1 MPEGE
6 LLGLLALTWP
16 AAVMLGLG
24 GLLIYLGIAR
34 QIEPMLL
41 VPIGTGILLANI
53 PLGGLT
59 ESGGLLDVLRR
70 TGIDTELFPLL
81 VFIGVGAMIDF
92 GSLLERPYTVLL
104 GAAAQ
109 FGIFGTFFLAYF
121 LGDGALRLFDFSFE
135 DAVAIGIIG
144 SADGPTSI
152 YVATVLGTKYAP
164 AIVVAAYSYMALV
177 PIIQPPIMRAL
188 TTRAERRLVM
198 PARARRV
205 SRRTR
210 VLFPVVTILVTGLI
224 APKATPL
231 IGTLMFGNL
240 LRESGVLER
249 LSQAAQNELVNV
261 VTILLG
267 LAVGG
272 MMSAA
277 DFLRAE
283 TLMIYVMGVVAF
295 AVGTAAG
302 VLFGKVMYVAS
313 GRKINPLIGAAG
325 ISAFPMCAR
334 VVQKVGLEA
343 NPHNHLIMHAA
354 GANTAGQI
362 ASVVAGGAALA
373 LVRVFS
379 SGG

>member
-1 MPEGE
+1 MLEGE
-6 LLGLLALTWP
+6 LLGFLVLTWRDV
-16 AAVMLGLG
+16 VMLGVG
-24 GLLIYLGIAR
+24 GLLLYLGIAR
-34 QIEPMLL
+34 EVEPVLL
-41 VPIGTGILLANI
+41 VPIGAGIILANI

-59 ESGGLLDVLRR
+59 EGHGLLSLLRK
-70 TGIDTELFPLL
+70 TGIETELFPLL
-81 VFIGVGAMIDF
+81 IFIGVGAMIDF
-92 GSLLERPYTVLL
+92 GSMLERPYTVLL

-121 LGDGALRLFDFSFE
+121 LGDGGLGLLNFSFK
-135 DAVAIGIIG
+135 DAASIGIIG

-152 YVATVLGTKYAP
+152 YVSTILGTKYAP

-198 PARARRV
+198 PARALTV

-210 VLFPVVTILVTGLI
+210 ILFPVVTILVVGFI

-240 LRESGVLER
+240 LRECGVLER
-249 LSQAAQNELVNV
+249 LSKTAQNELVNI

-272 MMSAA
+272 MMVAGE
-277 DFLRAE
+277 FLRLE
-283 TLMIYVMGVVAF
+283 TITIFVMGMVAF
-295 AVGTAAG
+295 AADTAAG
-302 VLFGKVMYVAS
+302 VIFGKIMCVLS

-325 ISAFPMCAR
+325 ISAFPMSAR
-334 VVQKVGLEA
+334 VVQKVGLEED
-343 NPHNHLIMHAA
+343 PQNHLLMHAA

-362 ASVVAGGAALA
+362 ASVVAGGAVLA
-373 LVRVFS
+373 LVPFFS
-379 SGG
+379 R

>member
-1 MPEGE
+1 MAERE
-6 LLGLLALTWP
+6 LLGILALTWQ
-16 AAVMLGLG
+16 AAVMLGIG
-24 GLLIYLGIAR
+24 GLLIYLGIAKEV
-34 QIEPMLL
+34 EPVLL
-41 VPIGTGILLANI
+41 VPIGTGIILANI

-59 ESGGLLDVLRR
+59 EAGGLLAVLKKA
-70 TGIDTELFPLL
+70 GIDTELFPLL
-81 VFIGVGAMIDF
+81 IFIGVGAMIDF
-92 GSLLERPYTVLL
+92 GSLLERPYTVFL

-109 FGIFGTFFLAYF
+109 FGIFGTFFMAYF
-121 LGDGALRLFDFSFE
+121 LGDGGLRLFDFSFT
-135 DAVAIGIIG
+135 DAVSIGIIG

-152 YVATVLGTKYAP
+152 YVATVLGSKYA
-164 AIVVAAYSYMALV
+164 ASIVVAAYSYMALV

-188 TTRAERRLVM
+188 TTEVERRVAM
-198 PARARRV
+198 PIRAPKV

-210 VLFPVVTILVTGLI
+210 VLFPIVTIVVVGLV

-249 LSQAAQNELVNV
+249 LSQAAQNEMANI

-267 LAVGG
+267 LTVGG
-272 MMSAA
+272 MMVAK
-277 DFLRAE
+277 DFLRLE
-283 TLMIYVMGVVAF
+283 TIMIYLMGVVAF

-302 VLFGKVMYVAS
+302 VILGKVMYLAS
-313 GRKINPLIGAAG
+313 GKRVNPLIGAAG

-373 LVRVFS
+373 LVPFFL
-379 SGG
+379 

>member
-1 MPEGE
+1 MFEGE
-6 LLGLLALTWP
+6 LLGVFALTWQ

-24 GLLIYLGIAR
+24 GLLIYLGIAK
-34 QIEPMLL
+34 QVEPVLL
-41 VPIGTGILLANI
+41 VPIGTGVILANV

-59 ESGGLLDVLRR
+59 EAGGLLAVLRAA
-70 TGIDTELFPLL
+70 GIDTELFPLL
-81 VFIGVGAMIDF
+81 IFIGVGAMIDF
-92 GSLLERPYTVLL
+92 GSLLERPYTVFL

-121 LGDGALRLFDFSFE
+121 LGDGGLRLFDFSFK
-135 DAVAIGIIG
+135 DAISIGIIG

-152 YVATVLGTKYAP
+152 YVATMLGSKYTP

-188 TTRAERRLVM
+188 TTEAERRLAM
-198 PARARRV
+198 PTRAQKV

-210 VLFPVVTILVTGLI
+210 VLFPIVTILVVGLI

-240 LRESGVLER
+240 LRESRVLER
-249 LSQAAQNELVNV
+249 LSQAAQNEMANI

-267 LAVGG
+267 LTVGG
-272 MMSAA
+272 MMVAR
-277 DFLRAE
+277 DFLRPE
-283 TLMIYVMGVVAF
+283 TIMIYVMGVVAF
-295 AVGTAAG
+295 ALGTATG
-302 VLFGKVMYVAS
+302 LILGKGMYLAS
-313 GRKINPLIGAAG
+313 GKRINPLIGAAG

-334 VVQKVGLEA
+334 VVQRVGLEA
-343 NPHNHLIMHAA
+343 NPQNHLLMHAA

-362 ASVVAGGAALA
+362 ASVVAGGAALVLA
-373 LVRVFS
+373 PFFA
-379 SGG
+379 